1 MREKAQDN
9 SGVFL
14 SSCITPFKNAFSAT
28 VNTNLQT
35 DMPDGQQQVHGTVMA
50 NFQEGKAEVQ

>member
-1 MREKAQDN
+1 M
-9 SGVFL
+9 VCFFL
-14 SSCITPFKNAFSAT
+14 PALHPSRMLSAT

>member
-1 MREKAQDN
+1 M
-9 SGVFL
+9 L
-14 SSCITPFKNAFSAT
+14 SAT